1 MDLDWD
7 AAVVVL
13 QRRDGKVLGVTR
25 GRNLEDINPPG
36 GNREP
41 QDQSPLD
48 TARREL
54 YEETGIRLHEAVGI
68 ASWFKDGRYVIAFKG
83 IRWSGELRPSR
94 EGVPAWVHPK
104 KLMQKSCTYRGFSIG
119 MLNAQGRRRRG
130 R

>member
-1 MDLDWD
+1 MGWD

-25 GRNLEDINPPG
+25 GRDLDDINPPG
-36 GNREP
+36 GLRDHR
-41 QDQSPLD
+41 DQTPLD

-54 YEETGIRLHEAVGI
+54 YEETGLRLREAVPL
-68 ASWFKDGRYVIAFKG
+68 ASWSNNGRYVIAFKG
-83 IRWSGELRPSR
+83 LAWTGTLRASK

-104 KLMQKSCTYRGFSIG
+104 KLIQKSCTYRGYTVG
-119 MLNAQGRRRRG
+119 LLNTQGRRRRG

>member
-1 MDLDWD
+1 MVLDWD
-7 AAVVVL
+7 AAVVLL

-25 GRNLEDINPPG
+25 GRDLNDVNPPG

-41 QDQSPLD
+41 QDQTPLD

-54 YEETGIRLHEAVGI
+54 YEETGLRLHEAIGI

-83 IRWSGELRPSR
+83 LSWSGTLRPSR
-94 EGVPAWVHPK
+94 EGVPAWVSPNK
-104 KLMQKSCTYRGFSIG
+104 FFQNTCSYRGYSMG
-119 MLNAQGRRRRG
+119 MLQRSRRRG